1 MATNVL
7 STIYSLAAAVKGAYD
22 GVQGNREQC
31 KLLNDQVQNVATAL
45 RGLSAATVEGEAVKE
60 AISSLTETLRAAADL
75 IEGFK
80 KKHWLKKVLWHSSVT
95 QKFEGLFGK
104 LDCVLTVC
112 GFALNVGI
120 IMAIFF
126 FTQCCLQQSF
136 MYTLGVY
143 RICREPTQTHTAWV

>member
-1 MATNVL
+1 MVATNVL
-7 STIYSLAAAVKGAYD
+7 STIYSLAVAVKGAYD

-45 RGLSAATVEGEAVKE
+45 GGLSAATLDEKAVKE
-60 AISSLTETLRAAADL
+60 AICSLTETLRAAADL

-80 KKHWLKKVLWHSSVT
+80 KKHWIKKVLWHSSVT

-112 GFALNVGI
+112 GFALNVGFIFI
-120 IMAIFF
+120 IYF
-126 FTQCCLQQSF
+126 QS
-136 MYTLGVY
+136 
-143 RICREPTQTHTAWV
+143 RC